1 MLKYCKTILANVSFD
16 KKLFKKELKK
26 SIKWLNYNERIILK
40 SWCLTYVAK
49 YKDVI
54 IHSFQELI

>member
-26 SIKWLNYNERIILK
+26 SIKWLSYNERIILK

-54 IHSFQELI
+54 INSFQELI